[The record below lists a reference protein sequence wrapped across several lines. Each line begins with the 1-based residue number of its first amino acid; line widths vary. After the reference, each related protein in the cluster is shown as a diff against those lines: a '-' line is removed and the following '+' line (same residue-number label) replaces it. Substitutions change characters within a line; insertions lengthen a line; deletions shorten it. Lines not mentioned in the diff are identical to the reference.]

1 MSHLTSILWLAFWP
15 VLIFIIYKIALWAI
29 RKKGYLYDERED
41 QS

>member
-1 MSHLTSILWLAFWP
+1 
-15 VLIFIIYKIALWAI
+15 LIFIIYKIALWAI